1 MKKLLSLCMAMILIL
16 LTFTGCFVKTP
27 DHSGNTGITP
37 GGDSGTKPGDNS
49 GTKPGGTEE
58 KPENSFNVY
67 FLTGID
73 LTIDSVVVEAGKTF
87 SAPSFTPVDHY
98 TLEGWYL
105 DEEYTSKWSFETDVV
120 TKDTILYAKWD
131 FEPYEYT
138 IKLPTTHLLDN
149 ATDIQKVEDAPDLM
163 ILEIVLDSSEY
174 IMGSAMS
181 NYEYIKVFNN
191 TESEYNLKDHRIIL
205 ANPASGQNGE
215 TEEARAG
222 LLPLVTNYLFMGYID
237 EDFVIP
243 PLSTALIWMKPYY
256 WTAGSGTGAYN
267 KPFSTKLIHTTSAG
281 EKGGFEQTLDDFR
294 EYWEIPEGAI
304 NILELTNMGFVGK
317 RSMATAGTDG
327 FYPIYSPGSGT
338 MYTHLNSGLL
348 RSIEIQKLNTND
360 GEISADILNKYSE
373 LSPEKQENPDF
384 IYGKQ
389 CFNVLELRY
398 TADNSVV
405 DAYLPEN
412 IVKYFEPIVRATFCG
427 RVDTSAM
434 AVGQQYVDFTSTSN
448 PGVKYWD
455 QCVGLQFRP
464 PVKGERV
471 MQWQLP
477 INELRWYDQ
486 YMTPS
491 QREILRLCSD
501 VVKTYRFESVA
512 ILVNV
517 DPEQNPIDFKTNEI
531 KSDNRIRAASP
542 LDIKLINL
550 TYPTNP

>member
-1 MKKLLSLCMAMILIL
+1 MKKLLSLLMAIIILALSIAACGTNQPTQTSSTTTTKNEN
-16 LTFTGCFVKTP
+16 TFSV
-27 DHSGNTGITP
+27 H
-37 GGDSGTKPGDNS
+37 
-49 GTKPGGTEE
+49 
-58 KPENSFNVY
+58 

-73 LTIDSVVVEAGKTF
+73 LSIDSVEVEAGKTVN
-87 SAPSFTPVDHY
+87 APTFTPVDHY

-105 DEEYTSKWSFETDVV
+105 DEAYTTEWNFDTDVV
-120 TKDTILYAKWD
+120 TQDTILYAKWD
-131 FEPYEYT
+131 FEPYEYS
-138 IKLPTTHLLDN
+138 IKLPTTHLLPN
-149 ATDIQKVEDAPDLM
+149 ATEIKVVEGAPELL
-163 ILEIVLDSSEY
+163 ILEVVMDSSEY
-174 IMGSAMS
+174 TMGEAMS

-215 TEEARAG
+215 TEEARNG
-222 LLPLVTNYLFMGYID
+222 ILPLVTNYLFMGYID
-237 EDFVIP
+237 EDFIIP

-267 KPFSTKLIHTTSAG
+267 KPFSSKLIHTTAAG
-281 EKGGFEQTLDDFR
+281 EKGGFEQTIEDFCD
-294 EYWEIPEGAI
+294 YWEIPEGAI
-304 NILELTNMGFVGK
+304 NILELTNMGFIGK
-317 RSMATAGTDG
+317 RNMATAGTDD

-338 MYTHLNSGLL
+338 MYTHLNGALL
-348 RSIEIQKLNTND
+348 RSIEIQKLNTNN

-373 LSPEKQENPDF
+373 LLPEKQASPDYC
-384 IYGKQ
+384 YGKE

-412 IVKYFEPIVRATFCG
+412 IVKYFEPIVRVTFCG
-427 RVDTSAM
+427 RIDTSTFT
-434 AVGQQYVDFTSTSN
+434 VGQQYVDFTGAKN

-464 PVKGERV
+464 PVEGQRV

-477 INELRWYDQ
+477 VNELRWYDQ

-491 QREILRLCSD
+491 QRALLRLCTD
-501 VVKTYRFESVA
+501 VVKDYRFENTTIFVD
-512 ILVNV
+512 V
-517 DPEQNPIDFKTNEI
+517 DPALNPIDFKTNEI
-531 KSDNRIRAASP
+531 KSENRLRAAAP

-550 TYPTNP
+550 LYPTNGK

>member
-27 DHSGNTGITP
+27 DHSGSTGITP

-174 IMGSAMS
+174 TMGSAMS

-427 RVDTSAM
+427 RVDTSTM
-434 AVGQQYVDFTSTSN
+434 TVGQQYVDFTSTSN

-491 QREILRLCSD
+491 QREILRLCSE

>member
-1 MKKLLSLCMAMILIL
+1 MKRFISLFMAFIFIALS
-16 LTFTGCFVKTP
+16 FTSCVVTPPDQPGPGSDSTPTP
-27 DHSGNTGITP
+27 DP
-37 GGDSGTKPGDNS
+37 DP
-49 GTKPGGTEE
+49 
-58 KPENSFNVY
+58 KPENSFYVH

-73 LTIDSVVVEAGKTF
+73 ISIDSITVEEGKTF
-87 SAPSFTPVDHY
+87 SEPTFTPIDHY

-105 DEEYTSKWSFETDVV
+105 DEEYTTRWNFDTDVV
-120 TKDTILYAKWD
+120 TQDTILFAKWD

-138 IKLPTTHLLDN
+138 IKLPTTHLLPN
-149 ATDIQKVEDAPDLM
+149 ATEVTKVEGAPDLM

-174 IMGSAMS
+174 TMGSAMS
-181 NYEYIKVFNN
+181 NYEYVKIFNN

-267 KPFSTKLIHTTSAG
+267 KVFSSKLIHTTSAG

-304 NILELTNMGFVGK
+304 NILELTNMGFIGK
-317 RSMATAGTDG
+317 RDMATAGTAD
-327 FYPIYSPGSGT
+327 FYPIYTPGSGT
-338 MYTHLNSGLL
+338 MYTHLNSALL

-360 GEISADILNKYSE
+360 GEITADILNKYSE
-373 LSPEKQENPDF
+373 LSPEKQQSPDF
-384 IYGKQ
+384 IYGKE

-405 DAYLPEN
+405 DAYLPAN

-427 RVDTSAM
+427 RVDTSTM
-434 AVGQQYVDFTSTSN
+434 TVGQTHVDFTGASN

-455 QCVGLQFRP
+455 QCTGLQFRP
-464 PVKGERV
+464 PVEGERV

-477 INELRWYDQ
+477 VNELRWYDQ
-486 YMTPS
+486 YMVTS
-491 QREILRLCSD
+491 QREILRLCTD
-501 VVKTYRFESVA
+501 VIKEYRFENVA
-512 ILVNV
+512 IHVNV
-517 DPEQNPIDFKTNEI
+517 DPELYPIDFKTNEI
-531 KSDNRIRAASP
+531 KSENRIRAASP
-542 LDIKLINL
+542 LDIKIINL
-550 TYPTNP
+550 TYPGGK